1 MINENRVKKIYRI
14 ALYEKKEEKENLS
27 VEHYYRSDYVGKEII
42 KSFFTGTVAYVVM
55 VLLWV
60 MGSWDEILRQINSL
74 QIFDTVVTILILYA
88 VFLLIYLI
96 VTLIVYNVRY
106 KHYEKHREAYLKNVK
121 RVYQMYERE
130 EKLKM

>member
-1 MINENRVKKIYRI
+1 MINENRVKKIYKI
-14 ALYEKKEEKENLS
+14 ALYEQKEEKENRS

-42 KSFFTGTVAYVVM
+42 KSFFTGTIAYVVM
-55 VLLWV
+55 VLLWI
-60 MGSWDEILRQINSL
+60 MGNWAEILRQINSL

-96 VTLIVYNVRY
+96 VTSVVYNIRY
-106 KHYEKHREAYLKNVK
+106 KHYEKQREAYLKNVK